1 MERNEMTELIAL
13 LQRLS
18 EREKENLLV
27 FMRRYVDA
35 PDRMQHGEVE
45 KQ

>member
-27 FMRRYVDA
+27 FMRRYVDV
-35 PDRMQHGEVE
+35 PDRMQHGEE
-45 KQ
+45 TE